1 VIVAAALAGCA
12 GPLSTLD
19 PAGPAA
25 GSIARLWWVML
36 AGALVLFALVMF
48 LFGMAFLRRGR
59 RASGP
64 PQRWIVLGGL
74 VLPAFVL
81 IPLVGYGLYA
91 GQRLLP
97 LPGATPPRIEV
108 QAHQWGW
115 TVHYPDGAGATTKN
129 VLHLPAGAPVDLVIT
144 SMDVIHSVWIP
155 RLAGKMDAVP
165 GRTNVLRL
173 QADQPGRYHGVCA
186 EFCGTGHAQMRFDV
200 VVHRAA
206 DYASALAQA
215 AAAEK
220 KP

>member
-1 VIVAAALAGCA
+1 MALTGCA
-12 GPLSTLD
+12 GQLSTLE

-25 GSIARLWWVML
+25 GAIARLWWVML
-36 AGALVLFALVMF
+36 VGALVLFALVMG
-48 LFGMAFLRRGR
+48 LFAMAFLRRER

-74 VLPAFVL
+74 VLPAVVL

-97 LPGATPPRIEV
+97 LPGGAPPRIEV
-108 QAHQWGW
+108 QAQQWGW
-115 TVHYPDGAGATTKN
+115 NVRYPDGGGATTWN

-144 SMDVIHSVWIP
+144 SLDVIHSVWIP

-173 QADQPGRYHGVCA
+173 QADEPGRYHGTCA

-206 DYASALAQA
+206 DYPDALRQA
-215 AAAEK
+215 AAAATRR
-220 KP
+220 